1 MKPFVHLFLVASHL
15 TRVAFN
21 SRKINKTNE
30 LKQMKP
36 YMNMATKWWLMIGP
50 LAANQIEG
58 YDLEKLITK
67 GYKQM
72 PR

>member
-1 MKPFVHLFLVASHL
+1 
-15 TRVAFN
+15 
-21 SRKINKTNE
+21 
-30 LKQMKP
+30 MKP